1 MTNVRRSLSIVFG
14 VMLIVLSQV
23 ASIAASNGVVARATG
38 GGEYQLLGTLPAKFA
53 FAAVGRPDGSASGQI
68 HHSVVLGG
76 ELIEF
81 YGEVT
86 CVSVDPVNDRAW
98 IGGVITRN
106 NSTHPSFLAARNQ
119 VGRDIWF
126 RAVDYGEGSNAPE
139 DDRTTFVGFEGDA
152 GFITSAAY
160 CAGQPWPE
168 GDARTWPVTKG
179 NIQVGD

>member
-1 MTNVRRSLSIVFG
+1 MTSFRRSVSIGLGLLLLVFG
-14 VMLIVLSQV
+14 QT
-23 ASIAASNGVVARATG
+23 AAIAVGNGVVGTATG

-53 FAAVGRPDGSASGQI
+53 FSAVGRADGSATGQF
-68 HHSVVLGG
+68 HHSVVFGG

-81 YGEVT
+81 YGAVT
-86 CVSVDPVNDRAW
+86 CVSFDTANDRAW

-106 NSTHPSFLAARNQ
+106 NSTEPSFMAARNE

-126 RAVDYGEGSNAPE
+126 RVVDYGEGSNAP

-179 NIQVGD
+179 NIQVAG